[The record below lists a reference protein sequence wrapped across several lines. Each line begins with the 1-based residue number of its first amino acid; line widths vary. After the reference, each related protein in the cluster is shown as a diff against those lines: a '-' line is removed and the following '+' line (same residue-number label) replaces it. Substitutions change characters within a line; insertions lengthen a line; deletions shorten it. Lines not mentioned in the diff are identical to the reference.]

1 MTRIHFLNLVEKE
14 AWLFLQFITL
24 FNRLAVF
31 LTILL
36 VSSLHFLLVTICL
49 SAFLNCNLKDHTTT
63 IIIIISSV
71 KQNVKRFCSTL
82 YFSKKKK
89 SHFPSSVMSDH
100 KSESQLKPYN
110 LLCMANLGSSNV
122 LFSKQHTTQ
131 PVKIS
136 KYQLITHQPI
146 LNSSITYENILKRA
160 FIKI

>member
-31 LTILL
+31 LTTLL
-36 VSSLHFLLVTICL
+36 VSSLHFLLVRNYLPVCL
-49 SAFLNCNLKDHTTT
+49 FELQPQRPHHHYHNNH
-63 IIIIISSV
+63 IISET
-71 KQNVKRFCSTL
+71 NVKRFCSTL

-110 LLCMANLGSSNV
+110 LLCMANPDSSNV

-136 KYQLITHQPI
+136 KYQLITPTH
-146 LNSSITYENILKRA
+146 LK
-160 FIKI
+160 FKYYVWKYS